1 MFLVGIRIELTT
13 KWTVTDPSPSHVSVC
28 GIVASD
34 YLKTCRCI
42 GLLVPRAKQRVQ
54 GKNLSPWST
63 GHWVCSGRVLRQIR
77 SLLIH
82 S

>member
-13 KWTVTDPSPSHVSVC
+13 KWTVTDPSSSHVSVH

-42 GLLVPRAKQRVQ
+42 GLPLPAARDCRARIYT
-54 GKNLSPWST
+54 PWST
-63 GHWVCSGRVLRQIR
+63 GHWGYSGRGVLRQIR